1 MLEVVVPQLGEP
13 VQPQP
18 VAPSP
23 ATLPAETIRSTESLG
38 TRPMRTVEAGDRY
51 EPNDPAR
58 STCWTSVWASPS
70 SSSRRVQPGHGGH
83 FLGSMHTME
92 RFCTCFYRPFLSSS
106 DNHERWMRGGALG
119 TSARAANVWRKKLEE
134 YEQPPL
140 DDAIRAELEDFVGRR
155 RTELGD

>member
-1 MLEVVVPQLGEP
+1 
-13 VQPQP
+13 
-18 VAPSP
+18 
-23 ATLPAETIRSTESLG
+23 
-38 TRPMRTVEAGDRY
+38 
-51 EPNDPAR
+51 
-58 STCWTSVWASPS
+58 
-70 SSSRRVQPGHGGH
+70 
-83 FLGSMHTME
+83 ME

-106 DNHERWMRGGALG
+106 DNHERWMRGGALD